1 MGIREKLMNLIDDPV
16 SEDDIPMVWV
26 QPPNTSHSTD
36 RLVGTALP
44 HPQGGYTFFWGDN
57 SMRLWAKDVVRVSGG
72 LVVMRDDA
80 TPERSMACNHRCPKC
95 CKALDKSEG
104 HQ

>member
-1 MGIREKLMNLIDDPV
+1 MGVREKLMNLIDIPV
-16 SEDDIPMVWV
+16 DEDTIPMIWV

-36 RLVGTALP
+36 RLIGTAMP
-44 HPQGGYTFFWGDN
+44 HPQGGYTFFWGND
-57 SMRLWAKDVVRVSGG
+57 SMRLWAKDVVRVSDN

-80 TPERSMACNHRCPKC
+80 TPERTTACSRSCQKC